1 MSKLAMPLSADELRD
16 AVRHSRRYD
25 AARLDRILGVDKER
39 GLVEVQ
45 ANTTWRTLAAHLL
58 PGDAK
63 ASAARTTMPSVGE
76 SIARNA
82 AGPDGRPA
90 VTHVEAIA
98 LVLPEGELRRI
109 SRHSNP
115 RLFALAVGGHG
126 LFGVPYSI
134 TLRLESLE
142 RAVRE
147 SETAPPPAAGK
158 RVLQV
163 LVAPEDVD
171 AYLEK
176 ARSCAA
182 EWRVAIETIEVRQV
196 REDGETFLRWARR
209 QYAEVSLRL
218 DEGPTLG
225 NAVRLTQLRRQLV
238 DAAIGLGGAFPI
250 ASTPEATRTQV
261 QTCYPQLTTFL
272 AEKRRIDPAERLV
285 NAWYLHH
292 RSLLERESCEV
303 RWAH

>member
-1 MSKLAMPLSADELRD
+1 MCKLAMPLSADELRD

-25 AARLDRILGVDKER
+25 AARLDRILGVDAER

-58 PGDAK
+58 PGDAR

-82 AGPDGRPA
+82 AGPDGRAA

-98 LVLPEGELRRI
+98 LVMPEGELRRI
-109 SRHSNP
+109 SRESNP
-115 RLFALAVGGHG
+115 RVFALAVGGHG

-163 LVAPEDVD
+163 LLPPEHVD
-171 AYLEK
+171 RYLEK

-182 EWRVAIETIEVRQV
+182 EWHLAIEAIDVRRI
-196 REDGETFLRWARR
+196 REDGDTFLRWARR
-209 QYAEVSLRL
+209 EYAEVSLRL
-218 DEGPTLG
+218 DEGGTLG
-225 NAVRLTQLRRQLV
+225 NAVRLTQLRRELI
-238 DAAIGLGGAFPI
+238 DMAIALGGGFPI
-250 ASTPEATRTQV
+250 ACTPEATRAQV
-261 QTCYPQLTTFL
+261 QACYPELESFL
-272 AEKRRIDPAERLV
+272 AEKRRIDPGERLV
-285 NAWYLHH
+285 NAWYVHH
-292 RSLLERESCEV
+292 RSLLKRESCEV

>member
-1 MSKLAMPLSADELRD
+1 MCKLAMPLSADELRD
-16 AVRHSRRYD
+16 AVRHSRRYE
-25 AARLDRILGVDKER
+25 AARLDRILGVDEAR

-58 PGDAK
+58 PGDGK

-98 LVLPEGELRRI
+98 LVMPEGELRRI
-109 SRHSNP
+109 SRENNP

-126 LFGVPYSI
+126 LFGAPYSI

-147 SETAPPPAAGK
+147 SETAPPAAGGK

-163 LVAPEDVD
+163 LVPPEDLA
-171 AYLEK
+171 AYLDK

-182 EWRVAIETIEVRQV
+182 EWRVAIEEIEVRYV
-196 REDGETFLRWARR
+196 REDAETFLRWAR
-209 QYAEVSLRL
+209 QDYVEVSLRL
-218 DEGPTLG
+218 DESATLG
-225 NAVRLTQLRRQLV
+225 NAVRLTQLRRELI
-238 DAAIGLGGAFPI
+238 DAAIALGGAFPI
-250 ASTPEATRTQV
+250 ACTPDATRAQV
-261 QTCYPQLTTFL
+261 EACYPELKTFL

-292 RSLLERESCEV
+292 RSLLERDSCEV